1 MMNEL
6 ERNVWEYV
14 YGRTILSL
22 ISIGSLEFG
31 MIYQETKTGP
41 NEAKFP
47 YIIYYLTRT

>member
-1 MMNEL
+1 MVGL
-6 ERNVWEYV
+6 
-14 YGRTILSL
+14 LSL

-47 YIIYYLTRT
+47 YIIYYLTRP